1 MLRKIAGVIVA
12 TIVILGFSQNPVVA
26 SQSNHLSYSDF
37 DQLNNWKESFHIY
50 FNDLQ
55 ENEVV
60 VVDEDKQE
68 HSDSNQSNDKKKA
81 SVDEDV
87 EQDAS
92 ELEAFEEE
100 IIELTNQERT
110 DQGLDPLVVDQSLS
124 SVAREKSNDMA
135 VNNYFSHHSPT
146 YGSPFDMMQAFDI
159 SYLAAGENIAKGQQ
173 TPDDVVQA
181 WMNSEGHRANILNE
195 DFTHI
200 GVGFIEEGYHW
211 TQMFIK
217 R

>member
-1 MLRKIAGVIVA
+1 MLRKIAGVIVT
-12 TIVILGFSQNPVVA
+12 TIVILGFSTNPVEA
-26 SQSNHLSYSDF
+26 SQSNHLSYSDS
-37 DQLNNWKESFHIY
+37 DQLNNWQEWFHSY

-55 ENEVV
+55 DNQGVV
-60 VVDEDKQE
+60 INEDKQE
-68 HSDSNQSNDKKKA
+68 QSDPNQKKKT
-81 SVDEDV
+81 STDEDT

-92 ELEAFEEE
+92 ELKAFEEE

-135 VNNYFSHHSPT
+135 VNDYFSHHSPT

-159 SYLAAGENIAKGQQ
+159 DYMAAGENIAKGQQ
-173 TPDDVVQA
+173 TPEDVVQA
-181 WMNSEGHRANILNE
+181 WMNSEGHRANILNK

-200 GVGFIEEGYHW
+200 GVGFIEDGYHW
-211 TQMFIK
+211 TQMFIT